1 MVLRRSSKDRLAGV
15 SSLALAMA
23 AFVEKDAAG
32 FEEWAGK
39 AIQAH
44 PYAPIHRAMMIAYAA
59 EATIN
64 S

>member
-1 MVLRRSSKDRLAGV
+1 M
-15 SSLALAMA
+15 ALAMA